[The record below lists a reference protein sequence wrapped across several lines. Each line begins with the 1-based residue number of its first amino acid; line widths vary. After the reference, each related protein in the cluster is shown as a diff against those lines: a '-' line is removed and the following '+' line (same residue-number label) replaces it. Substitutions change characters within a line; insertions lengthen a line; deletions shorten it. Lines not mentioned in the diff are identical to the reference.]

1 MQTSTRRGRCPHRT
15 AKTNAYKQH
24 VFGRSKPLLYGVWF
38 RKTVG
43 VAVYVSA
50 NDKKTEPDGVYKY
63 AVGSVYFLTFPIML
77 WGALFHTRLL
87 YGCS

>member
-15 AKTNAYKQH
+15 AKTNAHKQRI
-24 VFGRSKPLLYGVWF
+24 FGRSKPLPYGVRL

-43 VAVYVSA
+43 VALCVFA

-63 AVGSVYFLTFPIML
+63 AVGSVFF
-77 WGALFHTRLL
+77 
-87 YGCS
+87 